1 MNKKDYSRII
11 KELNKRL
18 NTDKFNFEYCGGVFG
33 TSLGKVEV
41 YLHEYDKKENIY
53 SVFIKF
59 NDIEKLKE
67 NGIFHYNE
75 YNGKANIH
83 SSDIEYALN
92 MIAYYIF

>member
-1 MNKKDYSRII
+1 MNKKDYSKII
-11 KELNKRL
+11 QELNERL
-18 NTDKFNFEYCGGVFG
+18 NTKKFNFQKCGGVFG

-41 YLHEYDKKENIY
+41 YLHGYDEKENIY

-75 YNGKANIH
+75 YSGKANIY
-83 SSDIEYALN
+83 SSDIGYVLN